1 MLNNQGSRRAFR
13 LMLLISLAGA
23 VVGVIVG
30 FAAGVQPFYVGAA
43 LGGIAAIICFFSF
56 FEQAVLGLL
65 ILRSALDPF
74 SGQQL
79 PAVFAIGLDALTILY
94 VTLMLLTG
102 QTVRTNKFWWL
113 FAAWV
118 ALQGL
123 WVILLPLGGLGL
135 NAAFLSD
142 SIREWVRIFSWLM
155 VYLIVMQLKDRLHP
169 EKIVSALLLALI
181 FPLTIALMQT
191 VLPPSLLPSI
201 FVFGGGDQVSFEK
214 ASRINGTLGHPNTFA
229 TFLLL
234 FIGLTWWKLSHS
246 KQRWHWL
253 ILLGLLAFFYVS
265 TKALF
270 SLLMLAVFVLVLI
283 SPKLNIIKLLGGL
296 VFLAIVIGLF
306 ASTEFGQERLASIAN
321 TPLLNPD
328 IDISRAILLSK
339 GDNNSFNWRLSQW
352 YMLLK
357 AWQEYP
363 ILGYGLGLSK
373 QVAGNGFLPHNDYI
387 RTLVEQGIVGM
398 VSFIAFFLAQ
408 IVRLISLIKDTPSG
422 TAQHD
427 FCLTL
432 LAVFLAIFVG
442 MITENIWTHTTL
454 FFYWW
459 TVSAVAD
466 WNWNKLQPQTP
477 LFTKPY

>member
-1 MLNNQGSRRAFR
+1 MLNNQGSRRGLR
-13 LMLLISLAGA
+13 LALLISFLGA
-23 VVGVIVG
+23 AVGLVAG
-30 FAAGVQPFYVGAA
+30 FAAGAQPFYLGVA
-43 LGGIAAIICFFSF
+43 LFAVAVIIYFFAK

-79 PAVFAIGLDALTILY
+79 PAAFAIGLDALTLLY
-94 VTLMLLTG
+94 VTVMLLTG
-102 QTVRTNKFWWL
+102 QTVRTEKFWWL

-135 NAAFLSD
+135 NAAFLPD
-142 SIREWVRIFSWLM
+142 SIREWMRLFSWLM
-155 VYLIVMQLKDRLHP
+155 VYLIVLQLKDRVDP
-169 EKIVSALLLALI
+169 EKIISTLLLALI
-181 FPLTIALMQT
+181 APLTVALMQT
-191 VLPPSLLPSI
+191 ILPPSLLPSI
-201 FVFGGGDQVSFEK
+201 FVFGGGDEPTLEK

-234 FIGLTWWKLSHS
+234 FIGLTWWKLGHS
-246 KQRWHWL
+246 RKRLPWL

-270 SLLMLAVFVLVLI
+270 SLLMLIVFVLVLT
-283 SPKLNIIKLLGGL
+283 SPKLNIINLLGGI
-296 VFLAIVIGLF
+296 VFVAIVVGLF

-328 IDISRAILLSK
+328 IDISRAILLSQ

-352 YMLLK
+352 YMLMK
-357 AWQEYP
+357 AWQQYP

-373 QVAGNGFLPHNDYI
+373 QVAGNGFLPHNDYV

-398 VSFIAFFLAQ
+398 VSFIGFFVVQ
-408 IVRLISLIKDTPSG
+408 IVRLVKLIRETSLSA
-422 TAQHD
+422 AQHD
-427 FCLTL
+427 FCLVL
-432 LAVFLAIFVG
+432 LAILLAIPVG

-459 TVSAVAD
+459 TASAVA
-466 WNWNKLQPQTP
+466 NWKWKQL
-477 LFTKPY
+477 

>member
-1 MLNNQGSRRAFR
+1 MLNNHSRRSNR
-13 LMLLISLAGA
+13 LALLISLAAAG
-23 VVGVIVG
+23 VGVVAG
-30 FAAGVQPFYVGAA
+30 FAAGAQPFYLA
-43 LGGIAAIICFFSF
+43 LGLGAIAVTIYFFAN

-79 PAVFAIGLDALTILY
+79 PAAFALGLDALTILY
-94 VTLMLLTG
+94 VTVILLRG
-102 QTVRTNKFWWL
+102 QPVRTDKFWWL
-113 FAAWV
+113 FAAWI

-123 WVILLPLGGLGL
+123 WVILLPLGGLGF
-135 NAAFLSD
+135 NGGFLQD
-142 SIREWVRIFSWLM
+142 SIREWVRLFSWLM
-155 VYLIVMQLKDRLHP
+155 VYLIVMQLKERVLP
-169 EKIVSALLLALI
+169 QKIITVLLLALVI
-181 FPLTIALMQT
+181 PLTVALMQT
-191 VLPPSLLPSI
+191 VLPPSLIPPI
-201 FVFGGGDQVSFEK
+201 FVFGGGDEVSIEK

-234 FIGLTWWKLSHS
+234 FIGLTWWKLTHS
-246 KQRWHWL
+246 RKRWGWL

-270 SLLMLAVFVLVLI
+270 SLLMLGVFVLVLI
-283 SPKLNIIKLLGGL
+283 SPRLNLINLLGGI

-328 IDISRAILLSK
+328 IDISRAILLSQ

-352 YMLLK
+352 YVLLK
-357 AWQEYP
+357 AWQQYP

-373 QVAGNGFLPHNDYI
+373 QVAGNGFLPHNDYV

-398 VSFIAFFLAQ
+398 GSFIVFFVAQ
-408 IVRLISLIKDTPSG
+408 IIRLIQLIRRTPPGSS
-422 TAQHD
+422 QHD
-427 FCLTL
+427 FCLIL
-432 LAVFLAIFVG
+432 LAIISAIPVG
-442 MITENIWTHTTL
+442 MITENIWTHTTM

-459 TVSAVAD
+459 TASAVANWD
-466 WNWNKLQPQTP
+466 WDIQPSSTP
-477 LFTKPY
+477 LYTKPY